1 MTGYFVYWH
10 FSILLSIPH
19 IDYNKKKDEPENR
32 EDASMNQRE
41 EKSRQSEARICVD
54 TPIGRLTVLEKSG
67 AVCAIRIAR
76 AEDETDSDAG
86 DSAVLSLAA
95 RELGEYFNGKRTTFT
110 FPMRAEGTPFQQR
123 VWQALSEIPFGEVRT
138 YGQIAQRVGNP
149 KGSRAVG
156 YACNRNPIMI
166 TVPCHR
172 VVGAKGKLV
181 GYAYGTDMKQ
191 QLLDL
196 EQRMQ

>member
-32 EDASMNQRE
+32 EDASMNHKGENLRRS
-41 EKSRQSEARICVD
+41 KAHICVD
-54 TPIGRLTVLEKSG
+54 TPIGRLAVLEERG
-67 AVCAIRIAR
+67 AVCAIRLAR
-76 AEDETDSDAG
+76 AEDAIDCDACDSP
-86 DSAVLSLAA
+86 VLTQAA
-95 RELGEYFNGKRTTFT
+95 RELGEYFDGRRTAFT
-110 FPMRAEGTPFQQR
+110 FPMRAEGTAFQKL
-123 VWQALSEIPFGEVRT
+123 VWQALSEIPLGEVRT

-172 VVGAKGKLV
+172 VVGTKGKLV